1 MQIEAIL
8 FLLTVYFLMRSIL
21 VAQQDIRQEI
31 CKAHHKVYVV
41 HFFHDDSPSI
51 LSVHEQMVM
60 AIPESPATVSGT
72 PKIHSIPS
80 QQCHKRL

>member
-1 MQIEAIL
+1 MQIEEIL
-8 FLLTVYFLMRSIL
+8 FLLTVYFLMRSKCWSHTKTLGKKFAKRI
-21 VAQQDIRQEI
+21 
-31 CKAHHKVYVV
+31 KVYVV

-60 AIPESPATVSGT
+60 AIPASPAIVSGT